1 MYFVRLSQRSNLQ
14 TRILTFIVHI
24 VFRTTPSELFK
35 SRHILYF
42 YFELHFFSCSG
53 PSRANRRVLDEAAFR
68 NTLSAQKRFFLKKIS

>member
-42 YFELHFFSCSG
+42 YFELHFFLVPALLAPTVACLTKRHSG
-53 PSRANRRVLDEAAFR
+53 THSVRKKD
-68 NTLSAQKRFFLKKIS
+68 FF